1 MYEPTCTCNLRVHVH
16 VIVRVYYCSAPP
28 NAEVHEPKPTIREL
42 KKRLEERRGRERE
55 VWEAPISPAT
65 ATGASSVPDTWNGP
79 EFNYP
84 VQPAWNSPPAPAAR
98 PDAFPT
104 ARPFPV
110 AVSHKGPPGE
120 QHAVAR
126 LVQLVPA
133 SPRLPPRSEPDL
145 RTEAAAAPLASPT
158 RQLPSREAAHIETNS
173 EQSSS
178 DEEAATVREA
188 NSEQRLEAVRRLL
201 GNYSLQNLGSAE
213 LLAHMRAGSE
223 PDESSSRAPAGCSP
237 PHELLAGSEP
247 ARAADDALAPP
258 EPLLL
263 ALELERQRRHR
274 VLVLKQQLA
283 AEATKKTRDITKGT

>member
-1 MYEPTCTCNLRVHVH
+1 M
-16 VIVRVYYCSAPP
+16 
-28 NAEVHEPKPTIREL
+28 
-42 KKRLEERRGRERE
+42 
-55 VWEAPISPAT
+55 SPAT
-65 ATGASSVPDTWNGP
+65 ATGASSVADTRNDAD
-79 EFNYP
+79 FNYSVLP
-84 VQPAWNSPPAPAAR
+84 SWNSPLAPASR
-98 PDAFPT
+98 PEALVST
-104 ARPFPV
+104 RTFPV
-110 AVSHKGPPGE
+110 AASVKGPPGE

-133 SPRLPPRSEPDL
+133 SPRLPPRSDSDL
-145 RTEAAAAPLASPT
+145 LTGAALLASPT
-158 RQLPSREAAHIETNS
+158 RQLPSREAASFEQSS

-178 DEEAATVREA
+178 DEQTATVREA

-201 GNYSLQNLGSAE
+201 GNYSLQNLSSAE
-213 LLAHMRAGSE
+213 LLAHVRAGSE
-223 PDESSSRAPAGCSP
+223 PDESSSRAPAGRSP

-247 ARAADDALAPP
+247 SRSADDALAPP